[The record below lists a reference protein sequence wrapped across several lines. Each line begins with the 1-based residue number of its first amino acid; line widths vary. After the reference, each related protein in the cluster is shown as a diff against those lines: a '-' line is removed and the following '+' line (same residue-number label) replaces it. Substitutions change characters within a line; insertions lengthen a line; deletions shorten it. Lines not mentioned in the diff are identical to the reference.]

1 MPPFSW
7 VIQFVAEMQEG
18 TMKKIKFV
26 VKLNRS
32 GFRVPEYVQRI
43 DRTPAQMTTNRK
55 RALVMGRLTAE
66 DVVKSIETFGRNPE
80 LLSVTTHIA

>member
-1 MPPFSW
+1 
-7 VIQFVAEMQEG
+7 
-18 TMKKIKFV
+18 MKKIKFV

-43 DRTPAQMTTNRK
+43 DRTPVQMTTNRK

-66 DVVKSIETFGRNPE
+66 DVVKSIQTLHCIPT
-80 LLSVTTHIA
+80 LTSVKVTA